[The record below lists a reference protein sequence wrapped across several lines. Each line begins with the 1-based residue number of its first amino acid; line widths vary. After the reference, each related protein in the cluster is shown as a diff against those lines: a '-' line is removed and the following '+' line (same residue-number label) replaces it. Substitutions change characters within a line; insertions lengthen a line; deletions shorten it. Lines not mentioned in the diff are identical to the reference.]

1 MRQMRSLRDCQFR
14 PGAGNMAV
22 DSAILEAVAAGTQPP
37 TLRLYGWQP
46 FCLSLGYGQRVRDVD
61 REALAQRGWDLARRE
76 SGGKAIL
83 HGDEITYSL
92 CLPRDHP
99 LALSDVIESYRRIS
113 RGLLRAL
120 EGLGLAAQARHQG
133 ESAGSGRLGPVCF
146 ETPSHYEISVGGR
159 KLIGSAQVRRR
170 GGLLQHGALPIAGDV
185 ARICDALRYD
195 SEEARLE
202 QKAKVRER
210 AATLTRALGRTLTWS
225 EAAAAIERGFA
236 RAFDVEMRPGQLS
249 AAESKRADQLIAERF
264 GNPAWTNKR

>member
-1 MRQMRSLRDCQFR
+1 
-14 PGAGNMAV
+14 MAV

-133 ESAGSGRLGPVCF
+133 
-146 ETPSHYEISVGGR
+146 R
-159 KLIGSAQVRRR
+159 KRR
-170 GGLLQHGALPIAGDV
+170 
-185 ARICDALRYD
+185 
-195 SEEARLE
+195 
-202 QKAKVRER
+202 KR
-210 AATLTRALGRTLTWS
+210 AAWPRLLRNAVAL
-225 EAAAAIERGFA
+225 
-236 RAFDVEMRPGQLS
+236 
-249 AAESKRADQLIAERF
+249 
-264 GNPAWTNKR
+264 